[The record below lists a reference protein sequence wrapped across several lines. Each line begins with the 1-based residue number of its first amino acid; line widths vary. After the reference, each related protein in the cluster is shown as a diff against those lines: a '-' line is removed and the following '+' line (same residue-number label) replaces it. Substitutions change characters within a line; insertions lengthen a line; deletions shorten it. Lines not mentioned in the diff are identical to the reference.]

1 MTWFGDSVTE
11 GFKRSYFDF
20 DFSQDALTCL
30 AWISEL
36 LSNELKP
43 QGKLA

>member
-1 MTWFGDSVTE
+1 MPWFGDSVTE